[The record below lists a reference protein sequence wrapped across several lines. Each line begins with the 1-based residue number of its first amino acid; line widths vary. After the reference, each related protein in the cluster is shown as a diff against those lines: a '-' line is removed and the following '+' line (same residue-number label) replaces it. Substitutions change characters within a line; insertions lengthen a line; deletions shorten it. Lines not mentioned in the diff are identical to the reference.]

1 MTDLAPAHHSKITE
15 KKILPN
21 KYTYTVSKKTNTR
34 EGGTENES
42 FDQQRRPFK
51 LSILRNQT
59 YLTEKFTGKF

>member
-1 MTDLAPAHHSKITE
+1 MTDSAPAHHSRITD

-34 EGGTENES
+34 EGDSEDES

-51 LSILRNQT
+51 SSILRNQT
-59 YLTEKFTGKF
+59 YLTGKCRGKF